1 VSRVSPVVVTL
12 LALVAAG
19 CGSSGTS
26 SVVSETGK
34 NVAKIHSGVLDLK
47 LLVTPHDGSAPF
59 GFELKGP
66 FSLQSRKPPVTRI
79 VYTQIANGKS
89 AVATLVSNGKRVWVI
104 SGGGTNE
111 LSAAQARGLSFSG
124 GFTGMN
130 IGSWIR
136 DARVSNAGPGI
147 DRVTGKLD
155 VVAAANGLTG
165 VAALAGRNVPT
176 IQGNDAKRLEAA
188 TTASQVEL
196 LTSTGDRLLRR
207 LHVSADLGFNVPS
220 SLSQALGTKVG
231 AKIDFMLA
239 VARPNSHVVVQGP

>member
-1 VSRVSPVVVTL
+1 VSRVAVVV
-12 LALVAAG
+12 ALVALAVAG
-19 CGSSGTS
+19 CGSSRAS

-66 FSLQSRKPPVTRI
+66 FSLEPGKPPVARI

-89 AVATLVSNGKRVWVI
+89 AIATLVSTGKRVWVI
-104 SGGGTNE
+104 SGSGTKE
-111 LSAAQARGLSFSG
+111 LPAAQARGLSFSG
-124 GFTGMN
+124 GFSGMD

-136 DARVSNAGPGI
+136 NAKVSNDGPGV
-147 DRVTGKLD
+147 DRVTGTLD

-165 VAALAGRNVPT
+165 VAALAGRTVPT
-176 IQGNDAKRLEAA
+176 IQGDDAKRLEAA

-207 LHVSADLGFNVPS
+207 LSVSADLGFNVPA

-231 AKIDFMLA
+231 TKIDFMLA
-239 VARPNSHVVVQGP
+239 VKRPNSRVVVQGP